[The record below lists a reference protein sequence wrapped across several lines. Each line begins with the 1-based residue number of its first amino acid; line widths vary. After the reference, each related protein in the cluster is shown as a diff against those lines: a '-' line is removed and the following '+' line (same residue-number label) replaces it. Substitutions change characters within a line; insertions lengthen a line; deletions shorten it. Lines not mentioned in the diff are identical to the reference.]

1 MKLTA
6 ARKWFK
12 ENKMI
17 VKSKKFYAEFVRTDK
32 EKQGQYIFDSNS
44 FLANAHILYLVKPP
58 EHQQLFDIVR
68 GVKNGNIGQKWI
80 SIEKA
85 TTQSSVLF

>member
-68 GVKNGNIGQKWI
+68 GLNPQLVVNYFITLHFQLI
-80 SIEKA
+80 
-85 TTQSSVLF
+85 